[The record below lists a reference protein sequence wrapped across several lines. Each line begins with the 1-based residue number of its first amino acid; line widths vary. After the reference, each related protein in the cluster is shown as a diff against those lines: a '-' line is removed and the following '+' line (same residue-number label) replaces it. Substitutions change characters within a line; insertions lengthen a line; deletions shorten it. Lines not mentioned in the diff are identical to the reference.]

1 MSLELSL
8 FAGSLHLLT
17 ANINAHI
24 AKVDLGFRE
33 ERHQEAH
40 DALTRRVEL
49 LIGEVKDAILKVK
62 LILGQSEHKGLNEA
76 LEDLQGLDRLLQKP
90 WTSKC

>member
-1 MSLELSL
+1 M
-8 FAGSLHLLT
+8 LT

-33 ERHQEAH
+33 EKHQEAH
-40 DALTRRVEL
+40 DTLTRRVEL